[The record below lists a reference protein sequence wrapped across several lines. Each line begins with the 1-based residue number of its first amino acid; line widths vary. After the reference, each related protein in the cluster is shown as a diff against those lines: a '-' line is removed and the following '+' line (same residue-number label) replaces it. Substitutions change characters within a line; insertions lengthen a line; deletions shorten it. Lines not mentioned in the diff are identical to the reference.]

1 MLWVCLPQG
10 VDMGNLHF
18 YRPGQG
24 HGHGLAHDPFKA
36 ILAPRP
42 IGWIGSVSADGVR
55 NLAPYSFF
63 GAFCD
68 TPPIIGF
75 SSSGWKDSVRNVQAR
90 GVFTWNLASRAQAE
104 AMNLSSAPFAPEVD
118 EFERAGLVALPGQVV
133 DAPFVEGAPAAFE
146 CRLTQLLQLTDA
158 DGHALEQW
166 LVLGEVVGVHI
177 DRRWLVDGVYDTA
190 AAGPILRAGGLDR
203 YAQIT
208 PEAMFE
214 MARPTGV

>member
-1 MLWVCLPQG
+1 M
-10 VDMGNLHF
+10 
-18 YRPGQG
+18 
-24 HGHGLAHDPFKA
+24 
-36 ILAPRP
+36 
-42 IGWIGSVSADGVR
+42 
-55 NLAPYSFF
+55 
-63 GAFCD
+63 
-68 TPPIIGF
+68 
-75 SSSGWKDSVRNVQAR
+75 
-90 GVFTWNLASRAQAE
+90 FTWNLASRAQAE

-214 MARPTGV
+214 MARPAHPPASPGPGT